1 MLMPHARNLY
11 FARALGMALFISI
24 ISTFVYFG
32 FIYKWRSGG
41 KTSWEVLSIELKSKT
56 KRVKMLV
63 FFSLAVPLFSAG
75 LTFFMVYWVAYP
87 TYIFAHDPFERILHC
102 EKKNHGET
110 FAKPQPD

>member
-63 FFSLAVPLFSAG
+63 FFFASCA
-75 LTFFMVYWVAYP
+75 TFFGWFNIFHGVLGGISYL
-87 TYIFAHDPFERILHC
+87 YICA
-102 EKKNHGET
+102 
-110 FAKPQPD
+110 